1 MFIVP
6 SAYKVKNPVTEIK
19 DTFTVAGSSVKESG
33 LQGTN
38 WLAGHGSHL
47 DV

>member
-1 MFIVP
+1 M
-6 SAYKVKNPVTEIK
+6 TEIK
-19 DTFTVAGSSVKESG
+19 DTFTVAGSSGKESG